1 MVSYDRSPPSEYVV
15 VDEWDGGFSWV
26 AHPEEVGHRTS
37 HALLGDDGDVWLVDP
52 LDAPGLD
59 DRLAALGAVAGVV
72 VCSDYHTRDAA
83 TLARRHG
90 VAVHLPRWLSRARER
105 LDAPVTTVTDTVGR
119 AGFEMRRC
127 VPFPGWTEAL
137 LVRERD
143 GTLYVPDVLGT
154 TRLFTV
160 GPERVGSYLLC
171 RPRFP
176 KRAFA
181 GLAPDRLL
189 VGHGEGVFEDATAAL
204 DTALTGTRRR
214 LPAALAT
221 GGVTQ
226 LRALAAALLTG

>member
-1 MVSYDRSPPSEYVV
+1 MVIYDRSAPSECVV
-15 VDEWDGGFSWV
+15 VDEWDAGFSWV

-37 HALLGDDGDVWLVDP
+37 HALLGDDGDVWVVDP

-59 DRLAALGAVAGVV
+59 DRLTALGSVAGVV
-72 VCSDYHTRDAA
+72 VCSDYHARDAA
-83 TLARRHG
+83 TLARRHD
-90 VAVHLPRWLSRARER
+90 VSVHLPRWLSRARER
-105 LDAPVTTVTDTVGR
+105 LDAPVTTVTDGLG
-119 AGFEMRRC
+119 ASGFEMRRC
-127 VPFPGWTEAL
+127 VPFPGWNEAL
-137 LVRERD
+137 LVHERD
-143 GTLYVPDVLGT
+143 ATLYVPDVLGT

-171 RPRFP
+171 RVRFP

-189 VGHGEGVFEDATAAL
+189 VGHGPGVFADASNAL

-214 LPAALAT
+214 LPAALLT

-226 LRALAAALLTG
+226 LRALAEALRAE